1 MRKVQFF
8 ILIETVIFT
17 MAFFDIMAT
26 EGARA
31 ILLFALLLLLVRQL
45 TGGKGIDFLLV
56 SAISLIFLS
65 EADIFCGHLS
75 GTAATFP
82 FPHGASACR

>member
-31 ILLFALLLLLVRQL
+31 ILLFALLLL
-45 TGGKGIDFLLV
+45 
-56 SAISLIFLS
+56 
-65 EADIFCGHLS
+65 
-75 GTAATFP
+75 
-82 FPHGASACR
+82 

>member
-45 TGGKGIDFLLV
+45 TGARG
-56 SAISLIFLS
+56 LIFS
-65 EADIFCGHLS
+65 W
-75 GTAATFP
+75 
-82 FPHGASACR
+82 SAPSV